1 MFYAIGLLSVGRLL
15 TDEFPPH
22 EIMRLT
28 QFSDYA
34 LRTVLFLGAH
44 PKQLVSITEIATAYG
59 VSYHHLTKVAS
70 ALAEIGVIESVR
82 GRNGGLRLALEPSA
96 INIGWL
102 VRHTEPDMALVECFH
117 NDIDSCPIT
126 SECKL
131 RKALKEAL
139 RSFLEV
145 LDQYS
150 LADMLGNATKQERL
164 VQLWRASA

>member
-1 MFYAIGLLSVGRLL
+1 
-15 TDEFPPH
+15 
-22 EIMRLT
+22 MRLT

-44 PKQLVSITEIATAYG
+44 PGRLVSITEVAEAYG

-70 ALAEIGVIESVR
+70 QLVEAGVVEAVR
-82 GRNGGLRLALEPSA
+82 GRNGGLRLAMQPET

-102 VRHTEPDMALVECFH
+102 VRQTEPDMALVECF
-117 NDIDSCPIT
+117 DQDTDTCPIT

-139 RSFLEV
+139 RAFLGV
-145 LDQYS
+145 LDGYS
-150 LADMLGNATKQERL
+150 LQDLLGNATKQERL
-164 VQLWRASA
+164 VQLWRAS